1 MSALGYSDK
10 EELLRYAGTDPVI
23 LYRCGGVYDFFGGA
37 LADRASLTPTF
48 ELHPYRGGLF
58 HLGPDALRPMQDYA
72 FLRIAEALQAHTG
85 ATPRG

>member
-1 MSALGYSDK
+1 M
-10 EELLRYAGTDPVI
+10 I

-58 HLGPDALRPMQDYA
+58 ISGPTLSDPCKTMPFSESPKLFRLIQ
-72 FLRIAEALQAHTG
+72 EHTAWLKNLDVSTCAG
-85 ATPRG
+85 NS